1 MLKKEAL
8 FGKLK
13 VIIKVIKILCN
24 NYREKTK
31 FLGTAVLWNIYK
43 RLLLKVIYIYCFL
56 EDLQK
61 YLKDNCRLISFLTNI
76 LKVFENAKANITF
89 T

>member
-61 YLKDNCRLISFLTNI
+61 YLKDKGEGV
-76 LKVFENAKANITF
+76 LKVFENAKADITF